1 MFQFRRFPPYN
12 YVFIIRSIPLPVLRF
27 PHSEIHGSQPI
38 RGSPWLIAAYHVLL
52 RLPVTRHS
60 PCALLSLTFHIC
72 SASFWQTPQKKIFDL
87 FLFRGAE
94 LRSVRSLCFLLSS
107 FSSLDVQKY
116 AYRSKTT
123 ILCSKI
129 SQKIRPK
136 AINTALILCPNYSYS
151 LDCFTWIIWVFSVIV
166 VTEISF
172 SYLLYFIT

>member
-60 PCALLSLTFHIC
+60 PCALFSLTFC
-72 SASFWQTPQKKIFDL
+72 SVSHSFGKHRKKTVWP
-87 FLFRGAE
+87 FLFSEVRNFVPSDLYVFCYRRF
-94 LRSVRSLCFLLSS
+94 LRSTYTSTPTARKQRFFPRNLCE
-107 FSSLDVQKY
+107 
-116 AYRSKTT
+116 RW
-123 ILCSKI
+123 I
-129 SQKIRPK
+129 
-136 AINTALILCPNYSYS
+136 CPNYSYS

>member
-60 PCALLSLTFHIC
+60 PCALFSLTFC
-72 SASFWQTPQKKIFDL
+72 SVSHSFGKHRKS
-87 FLFRGAE
+87 E
-94 LRSVRSLCFLLSS
+94 LLLSS
-107 FSSLDVQKY
+107 ISSLDVHKY

-151 LDCFTWIIWVFSVIV
+151 LDCFT
-166 VTEISF
+166 
-172 SYLLYFIT
+172 

>member
-60 PCALLSLTFHIC
+60 PCALFSLTFC
-72 SASFWQTPQKKIFDL
+72 SVSHSFGKHRKKNGL
-87 FLFRGAE
+87 TVSLFRGAE

-123 ILCSKI
+123 ILSAKFMRKMNLSK
-129 SQKIRPK
+129 
-136 AINTALILCPNYSYS
+136 L
-151 LDCFTWIIWVFSVIV
+151 
-166 VTEISF
+166 
-172 SYLLYFIT
+172 